1 MTYNYCL
8 KRSRVSA
15 GALKLLKLRFE
26 AAKAEATKKQS
37 PPDVTPP
44 IPDPLRKI
52 TVRPVTT
59 KPPAL
64 DGLTWTQAD
73 SHGLQNGPECATLF
87 GLKSM
92 TPDANGLYWTVA
104 ILRTLCYMGESDRQ
118 RTQKPARAPWNEPAR
133 IRQDSEGFA
142 HDGPAWRAARPFSNT
157 CPAH

>member
-26 AAKAEATKKQS
+26 AAKADATKKAKPS
-37 PPDVTPP
+37 RCHSTDTGSTA
-44 IPDPLRKI
+44 KI

-59 KPPAL
+59 KPPTF

-73 SHGLQNGPECATLF
+73 SHGLQNGPECATPF

-142 HDGPAWRAARPFSNT
+142 HDGPARRAARPFSNT